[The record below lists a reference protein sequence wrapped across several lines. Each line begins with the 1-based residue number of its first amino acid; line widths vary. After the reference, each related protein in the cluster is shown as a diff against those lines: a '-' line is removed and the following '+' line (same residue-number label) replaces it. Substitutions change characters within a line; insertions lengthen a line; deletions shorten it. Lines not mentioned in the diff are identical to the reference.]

1 MSHAFAANSLPVTC
15 YAHIESIRSKCR
27 RIAIGWVQQYPS
39 ERSEPLSGGDANEA
53 DSFSQ

>member
-15 YAHIESIRSKCR
+15 YAHIDSIRPKCR

-39 ERSEPLSGGDANEA
+39 ERSEPLIGGDANEA